1 MQANLKMEGAKSAR
15 IELKTT
21 PAVKAMLEQAAELSG
36 ETLTTFIVQNTLPK
50 ARAVISEQNTLSVS
64 DIAWNVLTE
73 VMSKPASATP
83 ELRDLIR
90 LAR

>member
-50 ARAVISEQNTLSVS
+50 A
-64 DIAWNVLTE
+64 
-73 VMSKPASATP
+73 
-83 ELRDLIR
+83 
-90 LAR
+90 